1 MLSIY
6 PTRENF
12 ACVYRFLRTNQG
24 FNYKLDNLCI
34 RLENKISFGKIKV
47 ILSAMNELGLIEIQE
62 GLKTTKI
69 KFIEV
74 TGKVDLKSA
83 NIIKKLEEAI

>member
-1 MLSIY
+1 
-6 PTRENF
+6 
-12 ACVYRFLRTNQG
+12 
-24 FNYKLDNLCI
+24 
-34 RLENKISFGKIKV
+34 
-47 ILSAMNELGLIEIQE
+47 MNELGLIEIQE